1 MFFNNPI
8 ANFAQPLITQAG
20 YAKNIV
26 TDGLIL
32 YLDASIAASNPGS
45 GTTWFDLSP
54 SGYNFTLYNGAAFGG
69 SGATAYV
76 EFDGTND
83 YTQNGSSVL
92 AQIGALPENTVQMTV
107 NPDSTSEE
115 DLWSTNDIGGQGSFL
130 LMLLNGNTV
139 RNHLWTNGGVAVPDN
154 TNGGSIS
161 GNFQLGGGWSWTNG
175 LCYSYRAG
183 QTTVSVS
190 LPGSQPTSAYTATN
204 LGTRLDSGGGS
215 SYFYDGKMY
224 NIVVYN
230 RLLSDTER
238 GQNFTAL
245 AV

>member
-8 ANFAQPLITQAG
+8 ANFAQPIVTAGGG

-69 SGATAYV
+69 SGASAYV
-76 EFDGTND
+76 DFDGSND
-83 YTQNGSSVL
+83 YAQNADAVL
-92 AQIGALPENTVQMTV
+92 AQIGALPENTVQMTI
-107 NPDSTSEE
+107 NPDSTGED
-115 DLWSTNDIGGQGSFL
+115 DLWATNNIGNQGSFL
-130 LMLLNGNTV
+130 LMLLSGNNV
-139 RNHLWTNGGVAVPDN
+139 RNHLWTDGGVAVPDN
-154 TNGGSIS
+154 TNGGSIG

-190 LPGSQPTSAYTATN
+190 LPGTQPTSAYTATN
-204 LGTRLDSGGGS
+204 LATRYDVSGA
-215 SYFYDGKMY
+215 FYDGRIY

-230 RLLSDTER
+230 RLLSDSER
-238 GQNFTAL
+238 AQNFTAL

>member
-8 ANFAQPLITQAG
+8 ANFAQPLVTQAG

-69 SGATAYV
+69 SGASAYV
-76 EFDGTND
+76 EFDGSND
-83 YTQNGSSVL
+83 YAQNDDNVL
-92 AQIGALPENTVQMTV
+92 AQIGALPENTVQMTIKADGT
-107 NPDSTSEE
+107 NEE
-115 DLWSTNDIGGQGSFL
+115 DLWSTNDIGGQGSWL
-130 LMLLNGNTV
+130 LMLLSNDVV

-154 TNGGSIS
+154 NNGGSIGT

-183 QTTVSVS
+183 QTTASVS
-190 LPGSQPTSAYTATN
+190 LPGSQPTSAYTKTN
-204 LGTRLDSGGGS
+204 IGTRYDVTGA
-215 SYFYDGKMY
+215 FYDGRVY

-230 RLLSDTER
+230 RLLSDSER
-238 GQNFTAL
+238 AQNFTAL